1 MNEEEYFRIGVITEP
16 HGVRGEV
23 KVYPTTDDPM
33 HLKKVKEFYLLPER
47 RLPEGFVAES
57 VENGDRRM
65 AVLHCLGM
73 KQTKD
78 RIILQFKEIAD
89 RDLAEK
95 FRKCEL
101 YVDRAN
107 AVPLEED
114 EYYISDLIGL
124 AVYEND
130 EQIGTVKDVLQTGA
144 NDVYQILR
152 TDGSELLLP
161 AIRECV
167 LKVDVKGGRMDV
179 AVMEGL

>member
-1 MNEEEYFRIGVITEP
+1 MNRRPQPRLRSCFWENMNEEEYFRIGVITEP

-57 VENGDRRM
+57 VENGGKRM

-95 FRKCEL
+95 FRKC
-101 YVDRAN
+101 
-107 AVPLEED
+107 
-114 EYYISDLIGL
+114 